1 MPVTPTIEVDDTLKE
16 RSSHGSFELPIET
29 YTDNCEIFHSLY
41 NHWHDEMEL
50 IYIESGSGLVRLNK
64 EILRVKSGDLII
76 VNRGVLHGIKTDL
89 KNILYFRSIVIRPE
103 LPVRPGG
110 RFMSGTC
117 HFPADGK
124 SGGIYAYY
132 FSIRQQL

>member
-50 IYIESGSGLVRLNK
+50 IYIESGSGLVRLNRS
-64 EILRVKSGDLII
+64 LSSGYTLDSFSWFISDI
-76 VNRGVLHGIKTDL
+76 G
-89 KNILYFRSIVIRPE
+89 YFVCFGS
-103 LPVRPGG
+103 
-110 RFMSGTC
+110 S
-117 HFPADGK
+117 
-124 SGGIYAYY
+124 
-132 FSIRQQL
+132 

>member
-29 YTDNCEIFHSLY
+29 YTDNCQIFHSLY

-64 EILRVKSGDLII
+64 EILRVKSADH
-76 VNRGVLHGIKTDL
+76 RKPWSSSWH
-89 KNILYFRSIVIRPE
+89 KNKSEEYSLFQKHCFRPE
-103 LPVRPGG
+103 LPVRSGG

>member
-29 YTDNCEIFHSLY
+29 YTDNCQIFHSLY

-50 IYIESGSGLVRLNK
+50 IC
-64 EILRVKSGDLII
+64 
-76 VNRGVLHGIKTDL
+76 
-89 KNILYFRSIVIRPE
+89 IRPE
-103 LPVRPGG
+103 LPVRSGG